1 MRYRPELDLT
11 VGFTY
16 NSSMSTDRTRPIVI
30 PPGNMYRYAMGV
42 KHERRGC
49 LTFIGEGRLPV
60 RDPGGVENGQNDNVW
75 IAIPSLY

>member
-1 MRYRPELDLT
+1 
-11 VGFTY
+11 
-16 NSSMSTDRTRPIVI
+16 
-30 PPGNMYRYAMGV
+30 MYHYAMGV

-60 RDPGGVENGQNDNVW
+60 RDPGDVENGQNDNVW